1 MADCGYAEDCY
12 LLKYL
17 LPFTQAYR
25 KAAKGITGCSGQSA
39 QKIVIPEME
48 EIVGIS
54 HLESEEDYE
63 NGIDDY
69 GDGDGDGDEYEDGNI
84 LAENGSSSASATK
97 KKRKWRKKSKSN
109 IKHWPKNFKW
119 LQPGKFTST

>member
-63 NGIDDY
+63 NGIDDN
-69 GDGDGDGDEYEDGNI
+69 GDGEGDEYEDGNI

>member
-63 NGIDDY
+63 NGIDDN
-69 GDGDGDGDEYEDGNI
+69 GDGDGDEYEDGNI